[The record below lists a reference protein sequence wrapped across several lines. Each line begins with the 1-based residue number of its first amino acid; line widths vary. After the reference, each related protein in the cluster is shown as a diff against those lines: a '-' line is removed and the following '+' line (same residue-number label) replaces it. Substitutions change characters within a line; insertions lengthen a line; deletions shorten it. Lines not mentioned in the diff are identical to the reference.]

1 MTIVIRCLQC
11 GNTMQT
17 WNQVNVRGYKEE
29 LSNKPCLVCRG
40 KITSI
45 EAKLLKAIFGGE

>member
-17 WNQVNVRGYKEE
+17 WKQLNITGYKEE
-29 LSNKPCLVCRG
+29 VSNKPCLSCTG
-40 KITSI
+40 KITTTES
-45 EAKLLKAIFGGE
+45 KLLKAIFGGN